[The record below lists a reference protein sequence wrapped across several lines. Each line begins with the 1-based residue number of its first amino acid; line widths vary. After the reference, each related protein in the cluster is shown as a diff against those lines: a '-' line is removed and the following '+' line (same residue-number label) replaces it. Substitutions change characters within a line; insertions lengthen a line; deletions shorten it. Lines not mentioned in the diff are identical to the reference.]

1 MLVGVFIEA
10 EKERAM
16 LHRFIETLR
25 QNNGP
30 SKFEKYFIAI
40 QRDGRFGHPSMS
52 EARRDYAASLD
63 LGGYK
68 IG

>member
-1 MLVGVFIEA
+1 
-10 EKERAM
+10 M

-25 QNNGP
+25 YNNGP

-68 IG
+68 VG